1 MTLSLADESAL
12 LRELRSLADQGR
24 YREVADRLTVLPRER
39 FAGRTPFLMLA
50 AEVHGRLGDL
60 PVADRWAS
68 EAFETAHGAGDW
80 RVETRALNYR
90 GNIAIERG
98 DSSSAER
105 FFETALERFRQ
116 DPDHAAQARCLNNLG
131 VVANLRGNAP
141 GALANYQ
148 LALAA
153 YQQAGSIRGMAETHH
168 NIGISRRDRGDLDGA
183 LAAADEAVRL
193 ARQSGDASLAAQAL
207 AGRAEVHLALGET
220 ALAAVEIERARQAC
234 EAIQDPVGQA
244 ETWRLG
250 AAVARA
256 GGDVAGAVRQL
267 QRAAELARGPGGGS
281 AHTLAEIERDLGAA
295 LAAVGDGA
303 GARAARERA
312 RALYQGLGASHAAE
326 ALSALLA

>member
-1 MTLSLADESAL
+1 MTVSLADESAL
-12 LRELRSLADQGR
+12 LRELRSLADLGR
-24 YREVADRLTVLPRER
+24 YRDVANRLAVLPPER
-39 FAGRTPFLMLA
+39 LAGRTPFLLLA
-50 AEVHGRLGDL
+50 AEVHGRLGEL
-60 PVADRWAS
+60 PVADRWAAD
-68 EAFETAHGAGDW
+68 AFDTAHGSGDW
-80 RVETRALNYR
+80 RIESRALNYR

-98 DSSSAER
+98 DSGAAER
-105 FFETALERFRQ
+105 FFETALERFRS

-131 VVANLRGNAP
+131 VVANLRGNPPA
-141 GALANYQ
+141 ALANYQ

-168 NIGISRRDRGDLDGA
+168 NIGISRRDLGDLDGA

-220 ALAAVEIERARQAC
+220 ELAAVEIARARQAC

-256 GGDVAGAVRQL
+256 TGAAADAVRQL
-267 QRAAELARGPGGGS
+267 QRAAELVRGAGGGS

-295 LAAVGDGA
+295 LAAIGDRS

-312 RALYQGLGASHAAE
+312 QALYQGLGATHAAE